1 MPKFD
6 SPLGSKKI
14 AGNPMREFDVPDETE
29 MVPVMRQRGPSL
41 HGPQPP
47 VDINEAMAFRQRMMD
62 SMAAE
67 ESDDSADFEKEVR
80 AAREAKRTG
89 VTRLNEGAK
98 RRIEMLVGMTRTTRE
113 VDVDGNKF
121 VFQTLRSKEMREAIM
136 AASEFD
142 NTVQSPFE
150 TRRQL
155 LARSLVQIA
164 SVDVAQ
170 FVGSD
175 SLEAKL
181 LLIDDLDEALLD
193 RLFKEY
199 LTLAAESRSK
209 FAIKTAEDVK
219 ELAEDLKK

>member
-14 AGNPMREFDVPDETE
+14 PGNQMREFDIPDETE
-29 MVPVMRQRGPSL
+29 MTPVMRQRGPSL

-62 SMAAE
+62 SMAE
-67 ESDDSADFEKEVR
+67 EPDDSADFEKEVR

-98 RRIEMLVGMTRTTRE
+98 RRIEMLVGMTRTIRE

-136 AASEFD
+136 AAAEFD

-155 LARSLVQIA
+155 LARSLVQVA

-181 LLIDDLDEALLD
+181 LLIDDLDESLLD
-193 RLFKEY
+193 RLFTEY

-209 FAIKTAEDVK
+209 FAIKNAEDVK
-219 ELAEDLKK
+219 GLAEDLKK